1 MSTQVMTG
9 HEHQSFV
16 KRLLSALSC
25 SLFSW
30 AGSLQ
35 PGQSV
40 PVMKH
45 WKITSELTPLC
56 VPTAGMQDIL
66 GNVPV
71 GSGQVLGVI
80 FLML

>member
-1 MSTQVMTG
+1 
-9 HEHQSFV
+9 
-16 KRLLSALSC
+16 
-25 SLFSW
+25 
-30 AGSLQ
+30 
-35 PGQSV
+35 
-40 PVMKH
+40 MKH